1 MRKPLLIFLVAFAL
15 PVAAQPTSADDT
27 GAYSDRDGLRLS
39 LSADEL
45 LDNRPFERDTVGE
58 ETLSLEEAVAR
69 ALENNRGLRA
79 ERLQTAIQGTFEA
92 QERAVFDP
100 ELFAEIE
107 LSRDESVRQLEEVGE
122 TDAVVT
128 TRRFG
133 EAGLTQSL
141 PTGTDLTVSVRSS
154 RSSSSRVEAPQF
166 TTRAGVSLTQ
176 ALLRG
181 GRIESNLVSLRQAT
195 LDVEASEYE
204 VRAFVEQLIT
214 DVEGRYWDLVLA
226 EEQQAIFE
234 EALAVARQQLDETE
248 RRISAGDRPETEAVS
263 ARAEVAL
270 RRQGLIDARAERA
283 RAQDRLARLLQGEG
297 GLWDTRLEPSSEP
310 GLERYALEPMDT
322 YVALARDHR
331 ADLNETRL
339 RVQRNQLEVVR
350 TRNGLLP
357 RLDFFVTLGQSGY
370 ADSFSRTWRDRQG
383 DGYDLTA
390 GLRFEMPIGN
400 RAAEA
405 EHTRARLTRQQIQET
420 LANLEQLAIED
431 VRGRWFDAARVR
443 EQIQA
448 QEETVEL
455 QEELLRVEQT
465 RFRVG
470 AGTALAVAQAQRDLL
485 ESRLNLTETVV
496 RFRQLTTELLNAS
509 GTLLLHRGIDAPGAD
524 RVDIRL

>member
-1 MRKPLLIFLVAFAL
+1 MPRTPLPFLVALALALAL
-15 PVAAQPTSADDT
+15 PAHASETPDAS
-27 GAYSDRDGLRLS
+27 DGLRLS
-39 LSADEL
+39 LPADAL
-45 LDNRPFERDTVGE
+45 TDARPFEREAVAE

-69 ALENNRGLRA
+69 ALEGNRGLRA
-79 ERLQTAIQGTFEA
+79 ERLQTAIQGIFEA

-100 ELFAEIE
+100 ELFAELEI
-107 LSRDESVRQLEEVGE
+107 SRDQSVRQLEQIGE
-122 TDAVVT
+122 TDEVTT

-133 EAGLTQSL
+133 EAGLSQSL

-166 TTRAGVSLTQ
+166 TTRAGLSLTQ

-181 GRIESNLVSLRQAT
+181 GRIESNLVRLRQAG

-204 VRAFVEQLIT
+204 VRGFVEQLIT

-226 EEQQAIFE
+226 DERIAIFE
-234 EALAVARQQLDETE
+234 EALAVAREQLDQTE
-248 RRISAGDRPETEAVS
+248 RRIAAGDRPETEAVS

-283 RAQDRLARLLQGEG
+283 RAQDGLARLLQGDG
-297 GLWDTRLEPSSEP
+297 GLWDTRLEASSEP
-310 GLERYALEPMDT
+310 GLERYTLEPLNA

-339 RVQRNQLEVVR
+339 RVQRDQLEVVR

-383 DGYDLTA
+383 DGYDLAA

-405 EHTRARLTRQQIQET
+405 EHTRARLTRQQIRET

-431 VRGRWFDAARVR
+431 VRGTWFDAARIR

-470 AGTALAVAQAQRDLL
+470 AGTALAVSQAQRDLL

-509 GTLLLHRGIDAPGAD
+509 GTLLLHRGIDAPGAE
-524 RVDIRL
+524 RVEIRL

>member
-1 MRKPLLIFLVAFAL
+1 MRSL
-15 PVAAQPTSADDT
+15 TSALSLLVLALSATANGESTTD
-27 GAYSDRDGLRLS
+27 DGLRLT
-39 LSADEL
+39 LSAEEL
-45 LDNRPFERDTVGE
+45 LEQRTFARNQVAE
-58 ETLSLEEAVAR
+58 ESLSLEEAVAR
-69 ALENNRGLRA
+69 ALEGNRGLRA
-79 ERLQTAIQGTFEA
+79 ERLQTAIEGTFEA
-92 QERAVFDP
+92 QERSVFDP
-100 ELFAEIE
+100 ALFAEFDVF
-107 LSRDESVRQLEEVGE
+107 RDREEREFEGFTQDSFFSE
-122 TDAVVT
+122 
-128 TRRFG
+128 RRG
-133 EAGLTQSL
+133 QAGLQQSL
-141 PTGTDLTVSVRSS
+141 PTGTDLTLSVRSS
-154 RSSSSRVEAPQF
+154 RVNSSFQNQIEY
-166 TTRAGVSLTQ
+166 TTRAGLSLTQ

-181 GRIESNLVSLRQAT
+181 GRIESNLVRLRQAS

-204 VRAFVEQLIT
+204 VRGFVEQLIT

-226 EEQQAIFE
+226 DAQIAIFE
-234 EALAVARQQLDETE
+234 EALAVARAQLDQTE
-248 RRISAGDRPETEAVS
+248 RRIRAGDRPETEAVS

-270 RRQGLIDARAERA
+270 RRQGLIDARADRA
-283 RAQDRLARLLQGEG
+283 RAQDALARLLQADNG
-297 GLWDTRLEPSSEP
+297 GLWDTRLEARSEP
-310 GLERYALEPMDT
+310 ELERYALEPLDA

-383 DGYDLTA
+383 DGYDLAA

-431 VRGRWFDAARVR
+431 VRATWFDAARVR

-448 QEETVEL
+448 QKETVEL

-485 ESRLNLTETVV
+485 ESRLRLTETVV
-496 RFRQLTTELLNAS
+496 RFRQLSTELLNAS
-509 GTLLLHRGIDAPGAD
+509 GTLLLHRGIDAPGAE
-524 RVDIRL
+524 RVEILL

>member
-1 MRKPLLIFLVAFAL
+1 MPRKTLTCLVALAL
-15 PVAAQPTSADDT
+15 TLPAQGADAQDAT
-27 GAYSDRDGLRLS
+27 EGLRLS
-39 LSADEL
+39 LPAEAL
-45 LDNRPFERDTVGE
+45 LDTRTFEREAVAE
-58 ETLSLEEAVAR
+58 ERLSLEEAVAR

-100 ELFAEIE
+100 ELFAELEI
-107 LSRDESVRQLEEVGE
+107 SRDQSVRQLEQIGE
-122 TDAVVT
+122 TDTVTT

-133 EAGLTQSL
+133 EAGITQAL
-141 PTGTDLTVSVRSS
+141 PTGTDLTVSLRSS
-154 RSSSSRVEAPQF
+154 RASSSRVDTPQF
-166 TTRAGVSLTQ
+166 TTRAGLSLTQ

-181 GRIESNLVSLRQAT
+181 GRIESNLVRLRQAS

-204 VRAFVEQLIT
+204 VRGFVEQLIT

-226 EEQQAIFE
+226 DAQIAIFE
-234 EALAVARQQLDETE
+234 EALAVARAQLDQTE
-248 RRISAGDRPETEAVS
+248 RRIRAGDRPETEVVS

-270 RRQGLIDARAERA
+270 RRQGLIDAHADRA
-283 RAQDRLARLLQGEG
+283 RAQDALARLLQADNG
-297 GLWDTRLEPSSEP
+297 GLWDTRLEARSEP
-310 GLERYALEPMDT
+310 ELERYTLEPLDA

-357 RLDFFVTLGQSGY
+357 RLDFFVTMGQSGY

-383 DGYDLTA
+383 DGYDLAA

-405 EHTRARLTRQQIQET
+405 KHTRSRLTRQQIQET

-431 VRGRWFDAARVR
+431 VRATWFDATRVR

-448 QEETVEL
+448 QKETVEL

-485 ESRLNLTETVV
+485 ESRLRLTETVV
-496 RFRQLTTELLNAS
+496 RFRQLSTELLNAS
-509 GTLLLHRGIDAPGAD
+509 GTLLLHRGIDAPGAE
-524 RVDIRL
+524 RVEIRL

>member
-1 MRKPLLIFLVAFAL
+1 MPRTALPFLVALALAL
-15 PVAAQPTSADDT
+15 PAHASEAPDAS
-27 GAYSDRDGLRLS
+27 DGLRLS
-39 LSADEL
+39 LPPDALTDA
-45 LDNRPFERDTVGE
+45 RPFEREAVAE

-100 ELFAEIE
+100 ELFAELEI
-107 LSRDESVRQLEEVGE
+107 SRDQSVRQLEQIGE
-122 TDAVVT
+122 TDEVTT

-133 EAGLTQSL
+133 EAGLSQSL

-154 RSSSSRVEAPQF
+154 RSSSSRVETPQF
-166 TTRAGVSLTQ
+166 TTRAGLTLTQ

-181 GRIESNLVSLRQAT
+181 GRIESNLVRLRQAG

-204 VRAFVEQLIT
+204 VRGFVEQLIT

-226 EEQQAIFE
+226 DERIAIFE
-234 EALAVARQQLDETE
+234 EALAVAREQLDQTE
-248 RRISAGDRPETEAVS
+248 RRIAAGDRPETEAVS

-283 RAQDRLARLLQGEG
+283 RAQDSLARLLQGGNG
-297 GLWDTRLEPSSEP
+297 GLWDTRLEASSEP
-310 GLERYALEPMDT
+310 GLERYALEPLDT

-331 ADLNETRL
+331 ADINETRL

-383 DGYDLTA
+383 DGYDLAA

-431 VRGRWFDAARVR
+431 VRGTWFDAARVR

-448 QEETVEL
+448 QEETIEL

-509 GTLLLHRGIDAPGAD
+509 GTLLLHRGIDAPGAE
-524 RVDIRL
+524 RVEIRL